1 MRSPTPL
8 LLVERVARS
17 QPCSFPARLPV
28 LDSSTMMQH
37 SFRAPATQAFRG
49 SPMARAP
56 VRRPVLPVRASSTVT
71 TLDSAPLKEA
81 YEAHKQAPPSQVSQV
96 MAWNERPTGAAWDQ

>member
-1 MRSPTPL
+1 
-8 LLVERVARS
+8 
-17 QPCSFPARLPV
+17 
-28 LDSSTMMQH
+28 MMQH

-49 SPMARAP
+49 SHMARAP